1 MSVGRESSGI
11 LPVQLNACSND
22 EQKKTKILEGFKHFA
37 ENWWFPAL
45 DYHFWQMF
53 LE

>member
-1 MSVGRESSGI
+1 MSFGRESSGI

-22 EQKKTKILEGFKHFA
+22 GQKKPKILEGFKNFA
-37 ENWWFPAL
+37 ENWCFPAL

-53 LE
+53 SE